1 MLHIIRHSSKRH
13 SLQII
18 ALICMSS
25 PRFGHYKK
33 DIKHSNA
40 TEKDAHS
47 RVEKQ
52 KDRPQR
58 QASWP
63 HVSVILDSHA
73 RCNELAAVNC
83 SEHNLKITSYSCG
96 CCFKNM
102 SCSYRCSFKIM
113 SYSYRCSFKIMS
125 CSYRCSFKIMS
136 YSYRCSFKIMSYSYR
151 CSFKIT
157 RCSYRCSF
165 KIMRCSCGLRLKTIW
180 LAL

>member
-18 ALICMSS
+18 ALICMPSH
-25 PRFGHYKK
+25 RFGHYKK

-47 RVEKQ
+47 RVEKP

-58 QASWP
+58 QPSWP

-73 RCNELAAVNC
+73 RCTELAAVNC
-83 SEHNLKITSYSCG
+83 SEHSLKI
-96 CCFKNM
+96 M
-102 SCSYRCSFKIM
+102 RCSYRCSC
-113 SYSYRCSFKIMS
+113 SCSFKIMN
-125 CSYRCSFKIMS
+125 Y
-136 YSYRCSFKIMSYSYR
+136 
-151 CSFKIT
+151 
-157 RCSYRCSF
+157 SYRCSF

>member
-18 ALICMSS
+18 ALNCIPS

-40 TEKDAHS
+40 TEKDSHS

-73 RCNELAAVNC
+73 RCNKLAAVNC
-83 SEHNLKITSYSCG
+83 SEHSLKITSYS
-96 CCFKNM
+96 
-102 SCSYRCSFKIM
+102 YHCSFKIM
-113 SYSYRCSFKIMS
+113 SYSYHCSFKIMS
-125 CSYRCSFKIMS
+125 CSYRCSFKIM
-136 YSYRCSFKIMSYSYR
+136 
-151 CSFKIT
+151 

-165 KIMRCSCGLRLKTIW
+165 KIMRCSYRCSFKIMRCSSGLRLKTIW

>member
-33 DIKHSNA
+33 DITHSNA

-73 RCNELAAVNC
+73 RCNKLAADNC
-83 SEHNLKITSYSCG
+83 SKHSLKNMRYSCG
-96 CCFKNM
+96 
-102 SCSYRCSFKIM
+102 CSFKIM
-113 SYSYRCSFKIMS
+113 RCNCGGILKIMS
-125 CSYRCSFKIMS
+125 CSYRCSFKIM
-136 YSYRCSFKIMSYSYR
+136 RC
-151 CSFKIT
+151 T
-157 RCSYRCSF
+157 
-165 KIMRCSCGLRLKTIW
+165 CGLLLKTIW